1 MSGRDRRSHS
11 RISRSSVDPDMKQC
25 PRCKQT
31 YSDDQLNFCLEDG
44 ELLTA
49 FSQEPPPA
57 RYRDDPPPTVLM
69 NEPRVTNPANWP
81 QTPSAQPPAAWQGQR
96 DRGTTPFASPG
107 FRRSRDQTMPMIAM
121 ILGILSL
128 PLVCCFGGIWL
139 GLPAAVLGFMGL
151 RNADRDPSRYSG
163 RGMAIAG
170 MVLGVISFLSSLIW
184 ALITVTN

>member
-1 MSGRDRRSHS
+1 
-11 RISRSSVDPDMKQC
+11 MKQC

-57 RYRDDPPPTVLM
+57 RYREDPPPTLLM
-69 NEPRVTNPANWP
+69 NEPRVTNPTNWP
-81 QTPSAQPPAAWQGQR
+81 QTPSAQPPARWQPENVA
-96 DRGTTPFASPG
+96 TSPFGSPG
-107 FRRSRDQTMPMIAM
+107 LTRSRDQTLPTIAM
-121 ILGILSL
+121 ILGILSM

-139 GLPAAVLGFMGL
+139 GLPAAGLGFMGL
-151 RNADRDPSRYSG
+151 RNVDRDPSKYSG

-170 MVLGVISFLSSLIW
+170 MVLGVVSFLSSLVW
-184 ALITVTN
+184 LIITATSN